1 MKYVYDNGYYL
12 LGQVDKV
19 IDYFKNNSTTSD
31 MEELIFDLIKELEEY
46 YNKNDI
52 VSVYYDNPM
61 GYSIEVW
68 TQDNILEDNRK

>member
-12 LGQVDKV
+12 LGQVDKI
-19 IDYFKNNSTTSD
+19 IDYFKNNCTTSD